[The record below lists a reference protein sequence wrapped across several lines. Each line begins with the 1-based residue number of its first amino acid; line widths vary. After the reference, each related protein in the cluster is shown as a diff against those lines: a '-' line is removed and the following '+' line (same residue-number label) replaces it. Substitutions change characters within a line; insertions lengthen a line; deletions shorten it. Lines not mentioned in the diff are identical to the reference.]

1 MAHLKFHIVC
11 QGVFEEVAVLS
22 FECELIGMVIESHC
36 LTLEGF
42 LGGGLL
48 GSALLGL
55 GHEKWRDFAEVAD
68 FLVILSWK

>member
-22 FECELIGMVIESHC
+22 LECQLIWVVIESHC
-36 LTLEGF
+36 LALEGL

-55 GHEKWRDFAEVAD
+55 GHEKWPDFAGVAV